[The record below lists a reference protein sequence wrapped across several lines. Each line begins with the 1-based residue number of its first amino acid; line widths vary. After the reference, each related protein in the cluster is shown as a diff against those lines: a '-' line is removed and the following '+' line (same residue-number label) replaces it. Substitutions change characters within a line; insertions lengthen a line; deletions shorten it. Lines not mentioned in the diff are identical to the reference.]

1 MAVEVGAAS
10 QGGDICGPGAHHPAC
25 GPRHDPHRHHLHLQV
40 RDDPGGGGARAQRGG
55 LQLLILH
62 LHVPGHRHAVHG
74 RGPARGGGQRGRGE
88 HHQPRHL
95 HRVGSGR
102 SDHRRDTR
110 HRGQRRPRHRLLP
123 RAGGPCLLVPRY
135 PRAGPARRHRS
146 DGGQRRHD
154 GTERQPHPL
163 PRGAAFRGDKHR
175 AGRAVHPRLR
185 HGHRGGGVG
194 HPNLAARR
202 HRVAHGGAR
211 KGVPHTRQGPA
222 VLHPPATGH
231 QGLRGTHGPAHGAL
245 RRQEP
250 GVHVDPDER
259 DNAGDGA
266 AGGAPARVVRVGGVH
281 IQPGPDRAGCHRL
294 HPLVVPQGPRGGGA
308 AHGGVRGCG
317 GNVLGALCC
326 VPAIIPGAFTPDR
339 LVVPVMG
346 EISRYAFLALV
357 LAGADVSATG
367 CLLARKEFKYLAS
380 RMLVTLSIMSVYFYY
395 VRSTLGVSVGTVWG
409 GLCLFFSS
417 RLFFTSGHL
426 YGKVVPEMRGE
437 AEASGGDSSFYWK
450 LD

>member
-317 GNVLGALCC
+317 GNAAGGAVLRASHHTGSVHSGQASGPRDGGDQP
-326 VPAIIPGAFTPDR
+326 VR
-339 LVVPVMG
+339 LP
-346 EISRYAFLALV
+346 R
-357 LAGADVSATG
+357 AGAGGRGRECHRLPAGQEGVQVPGEQDAGDPLHNERVLLLRAEHTG
-367 CLLARKEFKYLAS
+367 GVGGHGVGRPVPLLLEPPVLHLGPPLRESCPRDEGRGRGVGRGFKFL
-380 RMLVTLSIMSVYFYY
+380 L
-395 VRSTLGVSVGTVWG
+395 
-409 GLCLFFSS
+409 
-417 RLFFTSGHL
+417 
-426 YGKVVPEMRGE
+426 E
-437 AEASGGDSSFYWK
+437 A
-450 LD
+450 